1 MDRFVIKNTTTGRI
15 LFATN
20 SLEQANDVWDR
31 TPRRRF
37 TELVMLDN
45 NSNTILKRK
54 EPADSLLVRT

>member
-31 TPRRRF
+31 TPRRHF
-37 TELVMLDN
+37 TELVMLDTD
-45 NSNTILKRK
+45 SGKVLKCK